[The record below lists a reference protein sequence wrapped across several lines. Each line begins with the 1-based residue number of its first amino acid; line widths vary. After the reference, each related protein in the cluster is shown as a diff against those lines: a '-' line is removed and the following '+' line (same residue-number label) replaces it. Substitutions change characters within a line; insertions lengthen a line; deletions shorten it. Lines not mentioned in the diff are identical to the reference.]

1 MLLSVTHLSESANDL
16 LRYFETNVKESF
28 KLLDQTGEQYN
39 RDAALYQEMSLKLA
53 STAETLSNAITA
65 LKDTLMKVVS
75 ATNDGAQGAAVIA
88 EEASRI
94 LAGSENV
101 LTKAITADES
111 AARLKDAV
119 SMFVI
124 PE

>member
-1 MLLSVTHLSESANDL
+1 VLLSVTHLSESANDL

-28 KLLDQTGEQYN
+28 RLLDQIGEQYN
-39 RDAALYQEMSLKLA
+39 NDAALNQEMSLKLT
-53 STAETLSNAITA
+53 STAETLSGAIAA

-75 ATNDGAQGAAVIA
+75 ATNEGAQGAGVIA
-88 EEASRI
+88 EEASKI

-101 LTKAITADES
+101 LTKAISADES
-111 AARLKDAV
+111 ASRLKEAV
-119 SMFVI
+119 SKFVI